1 MKKALKIILIIL
13 AVVVGLILLGTALG
27 IISTVLNF
35 ITSNEIIFYI
45 VLTIIC
51 GVIVLMLGKNVN
63 SEIRGIAYLLL
74 ALSILNLIGIF
85 IASLFD

>member
-1 MKKALKIILIIL
+1 MEKALKIILIIL

-51 GVIVLMLGKNVN
+51 GVIVLMLGKSVN

>member
-1 MKKALKIILIIL
+1 MAKALKIIFIII
-13 AVVVGLILLGTALG
+13 AVLVGLILLGTALG
-27 IISTVLNF
+27 IISTVINF
-35 ITSNEIIFYI
+35 ITSNEIIFYVI
-45 VLTIIC
+45 LTIIC
-51 GVIVLMLGKNVN
+51 GLIVLVLGKNVN